1 MYPLTASIRVMSGN
15 TEHIT
20 ARIQALRH
28 EVPHGVELVAVSKFH
43 PVNAVMAAYR
53 GGQRL
58 FGESRVQE
66 LTTKAPELPD
76 DIRWHFI
83 GHLQTNKV
91 RAVVPL
97 AAMIESV
104 DSDRLLGKIDT
115 EARRIDK
122 CVDVLLQVHVAAEE
136 QKFGWYPDELESF
149 LNSVFAADGNLYKGV
164 RFRGI
169 MGMATNTDD
178 KNRIIGD
185 FRAIRDIYDKLKTR
199 YGMLPQMADFDT
211 VSMGMSGDWLMAV
224 QCGSTMVRIGT
235 AIFGPREY

>member
-1 MYPLTASIRVMSGN
+1 MSGN
-15 TEHIT
+15 TEDIT
-20 ARIQALRH
+20 ARIHELR
-28 EVPHGVELVAVSKFH
+28 ERMPEGVELVAVSKFH
-43 PVNAVMAAYR
+43 PADAVKAAYR

-66 LTTKAPELPD
+66 LVAKAPQLPD

-91 RAVVPL
+91 RAMVPFV
-97 AAMIESV
+97 AMIESV
-104 DSDRLLGKIDT
+104 DSERLLFKIDA
-115 EARRIDK
+115 EARRINK

-136 QKFGWYPDELESF
+136 QKFGWYPEELDSF
-149 LNSVFAADGNLYKGV
+149 LAAVFAEGGSPFAGL
-164 RFRGI
+164 RFRGV

-178 KNRIIGD
+178 QNRILED
-185 FRAIRDIYDKLKTR
+185 FRAIRGIYDRLQAS
-199 YGMLPQMADFDT
+199 YGTLPQMANFDT
-211 VSMGMSGDWLMAV
+211 VSMGMSGDWTLAV

>member
-1 MYPLTASIRVMSGN
+1 MSGN
-15 TEHIT
+15 TEDIT
-20 ARIQALRH
+20 VRVNALRGRMP
-28 EVPHGVELVAVSKFH
+28 EGVELVAVSKFH
-43 PVNAVMAAYR
+43 PADAVMEAYR

-66 LTTKAPELPD
+66 LTAKAPQLPA

-91 RAVVPL
+91 RAVVPV

-104 DSDRLLGKIDT
+104 DSGKLLSKIDA
-115 EARRIDK
+115 EARRIDR

-136 QKFGWYPDELESF
+136 QKFGWYPEELDSF
-149 LNSVFAADGNLYKGV
+149 LASVFAERDFPFQGV

-178 KNRIIGD
+178 NNRVLED
-185 FRAIRDIYDKLKTR
+185 FRAIRGIYDRLQAR
-199 YGMLPQMADFDT
+199 YGMLLQMADFNT
-211 VSMGMSGDWLMAV
+211 VSMGMSGDWTLAV